1 MREAHQFK
9 ASKPTLPQALAD
21 DGLNLI
27 LFGLGHGDIR
37 SLKPWQSQ
45 GKASRA
51 RDLQESV
58 DKSAPK
64 LLLQWRQRVARAA
77 EVTLAQNQWE
87 AGPALKTNF
96 NPPYSPFKEC
106 ASIMNVGAAVWRRT
120 VVFLTCNTKSSLSFF
135 FFEMLNNPL

>member
-1 MREAHQFK
+1 MLREEHQFK

-87 AGPALKTNF
+87 AGPALKT
-96 NPPYSPFKEC
+96 SFKLNRSSARHPRQSHHGSHVPWKLEIF
-106 ASIMNVGAAVWRRT
+106 ASRLMA
-120 VVFLTCNTKSSLSFF
+120 LSLCQRAS
-135 FFEMLNNPL
+135 EALDR

>member
-1 MREAHQFK
+1 MLKEAQQFK

-21 DGLNLI
+21 DGLNLM
-27 LFGLGHGDIR
+27 LFGLGHGDIQ

-64 LLLQWRQRVARAA
+64 LLLKWRQRQDHQLALSYYPHQPGSYTFFRSLPAFLEQLGACQYPLMPHFSPKEAKYVGLDQGVKSGLRRA
-77 EVTLAQNQWE
+77 
-87 AGPALKTNF
+87 
-96 NPPYSPFKEC
+96 KEEP
-106 ASIMNVGAAVWRRT
+106 RRG
-120 VVFLTCNTKSSLSFF
+120 
-135 FFEMLNNPL
+135 

>member
-1 MREAHQFK
+1 MKEAHQFK

-21 DGLNLI
+21 DGLNLVF
-27 LFGLGHGDIR
+27 LGLGHDEMR
-37 SLKPWQSQ
+37 SLKQWQSQ
-45 GKASRA
+45 RKASRA

-87 AGPALKTNF
+87 AGPALKT
-96 NPPYSPFKEC
+96 SFKLNRV
-106 ASIMNVGAAVWRRT
+106 APD
-120 VVFLTCNTKSSLSFF
+120 NTIPELSSHVLGN
-135 FFEMLNNPL
+135 LRDICDKNR

>member
-1 MREAHQFK
+1 MLREEHQFK

-27 LFGLGHGDIR
+27 LFGLGHGDIQ

-51 RDLQESV
+51 RYLQESE
-58 DKSAPK
+58 DKSDPK

-87 AGPALKTNF
+87 AGPALKT
-96 NPPYSPFKEC
+96 SFKLNRSS
-106 ASIMNVGAAVWRRT
+106 ARHLRQYQHGSHVSWKIFAV
-120 VVFLTCNTKSSLSFF
+120 
-135 FFEMLNNPL
+135 

>member
-1 MREAHQFK
+1 MLKEAHQFK

-21 DGLNLI
+21 DGLNLV
-27 LFGLGHGDIR
+27 LLGLGHDEIR

-58 DKSAPK
+58 DKSASK

-87 AGPALKTNF
+87 AGPALKTSFKLNRSSARQH
-96 NPPYSPFKEC
+96 NPRAQLPRP
-106 ASIMNVGAAVWRRT
+106 
-120 VVFLTCNTKSSLSFF
+120 TKIKRYLRQ
-135 FFEMLNNPL
+135 EPLNDIIIKTEGLETP

>member
-1 MREAHQFK
+1 MLREAHQFK

-51 RDLQESV
+51 QDLQESV

-87 AGPALKTNF
+87 AGPALKT
-96 NPPYSPFKEC
+96 SFKLNRSS
-106 ASIMNVGAAVWRRT
+106 ARHLRQYQQGSHVTWKIFAV
-120 VVFLTCNTKSSLSFF
+120 
-135 FFEMLNNPL
+135 

>member
-1 MREAHQFK
+1 MLKEADQFK

-21 DGLNLI
+21 DGLNLV
-27 LFGLGHGDIR
+27 LLGLGHDEIR

-58 DKSAPK
+58 DKSASK

-87 AGPALKTNF
+87 AGPALKT
-96 NPPYSPFKEC
+96 SFKL
-106 ASIMNVGAAVWRRT
+106 SR
-120 VVFLTCNTKSSLSFF
+120 SSATHLQQSQQGSHVPWK
-135 FFEMLNNPL
+135 LKRYLRQGPLKHYHQD

>member
-1 MREAHQFK
+1 MLREAHQFK

-21 DGLNLI
+21 YGLNLI

-45 GKASRA
+45 GKASLA

-64 LLLQWRQRVARAA
+64 LLLQ
-77 EVTLAQNQWE
+77 
-87 AGPALKTNF
+87 
-96 NPPYSPFKEC
+96 
-106 ASIMNVGAAVWRRT
+106 
-120 VVFLTCNTKSSLSFF
+120 
-135 FFEMLNNPL
+135 

>member
-1 MREAHQFK
+1 MLREAHQFK

-21 DGLNLI
+21 NGLNLI

-45 GKASRA
+45 GNASRA
-51 RDLQESV
+51 RYLQESV

-87 AGPALKTNF
+87 AGPALKTSFKLNRSSARHLKTVPARLPHTMEVYLRQEPLNDIIIKTEGLK
-96 NPPYSPFKEC
+96 NP
-106 ASIMNVGAAVWRRT
+106 
-120 VVFLTCNTKSSLSFF
+120 
-135 FFEMLNNPL
+135 